1 MNHVALATG
10 QAADLTTGAQARA
23 RQLRAVVA
31 HRHGFVGVSAEHS
44 RPVYGGRMSG
54 AGVVHGHR

>member
-1 MNHVALATG
+1 MNHVTLATG
-10 QAADLTTGAQARA
+10 QTVDLTAGAQARA

-31 HRHGFVGVSAEHS
+31 HRHGFVGVSAKHG
-44 RPVYGGRMSG
+44 RPVYRGRMSG